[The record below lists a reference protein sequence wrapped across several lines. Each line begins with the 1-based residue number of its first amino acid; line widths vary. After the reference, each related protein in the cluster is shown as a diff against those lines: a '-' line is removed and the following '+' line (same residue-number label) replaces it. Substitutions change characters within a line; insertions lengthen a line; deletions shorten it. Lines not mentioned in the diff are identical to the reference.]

1 MTLEEVLPN
10 LMDGFEGF
18 KTSMEKITADAAD
31 MERELELKVELK
43 VLLSGCNLM
52 IKYNR

>member
-18 KTSMEKITADAAD
+18 KTSMEKITADG
-31 MERELELKVELK
+31 
-43 VLLSGCNLM
+43 SGYGKRTGTQSGAEGITEWL
-52 IKYNR
+52 